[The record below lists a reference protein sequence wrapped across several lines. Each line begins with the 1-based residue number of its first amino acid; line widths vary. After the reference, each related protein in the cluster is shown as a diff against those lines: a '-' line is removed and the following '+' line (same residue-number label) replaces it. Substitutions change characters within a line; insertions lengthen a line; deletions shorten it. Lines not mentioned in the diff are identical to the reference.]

1 MLDVKEAAKLASENL
16 VALLGQDSVSG
27 VRLEEVEL
35 VNEGDWTRHTPENV
49 QPEDSD
55 TWDASYWLITV
66 SYLPVSPNPLIPGE
80 QQRQYKIFKIDAETG
95 DLVAMKI
102 RKAAQTMDY
111 YVELLYRY
119 RSKGILIDT
128 NLLLVYFVGNY
139 DPSLIP
145 RFKRTLTFAVEDFYI
160 LERAFQF
167 FSKVVTTPNILTE
180 VNSFSNQ
187 LPEVIKL
194 AYYTKMAE
202 QVSVLEEHYLISRKI
217 CALEHFK
224 KFGLTDSGLIE
235 LVKGNYLVLTDDFRL
250 ANYMQNVGI
259 DVINFNHIRTLNWKI

>member
-1 MLDVKEAAKLASENL
+1 
-16 VALLGQDSVSG
+16 
-27 VRLEEVEL
+27 
-35 VNEGDWTRHTPENV
+35 
-49 QPEDSD
+49 
-55 TWDASYWLITV
+55 
-66 SYLPVSPNPLIPGE
+66 
-80 QQRQYKIFKIDAETG
+80 
-95 DLVAMKI
+95 
-102 RKAAQTMDY
+102 MDY

-145 RFKRTLTFAVEDFYI
+145 KFKRTLTFTVEDFDI
-160 LERAFQF
+160 LGRAFKF

-187 LPEVIKL
+187 LPEGIKP
-194 AYYTKMAE
+194 AYYAKMAE
-202 QVSVLEEHYLISRKI
+202 QVSILEEHYLTSRKI

-235 LVKGNYLVLTDDFRL
+235 LVKDNYLVLTDDFRL
-250 ANYMQNVGI
+250 ASYMQNVGV